1 MEKNELMRKP
11 NLRHLVSFRVT
22 DGMLAT
28 LEDLCRDKRTDRSQ
42 VVRELIEN
50 ALKGSMSPERQDR
63 SNEA

>member
-1 MEKNELMRKP
+1 MTDPK
-11 NLRHLVSFRVT
+11 LRHLVSFRVT
-22 DGMLAT
+22 DGMLAA
-28 LEDLCRDKRTDRSQ
+28 LEDICRDKRTDRSQ